1 MEADRVGQS
10 IASIFSVRRRRG
22 GRRHSLAERSARW
35 GAARASGRAV
45 CLLLFAAPVLSVPA
59 PCQEP
64 AQAPTQSVVEAAQQA
79 RERESSHLTK
89 AAKVIT
95 DDDLAPQ
102 LSLAGSSALA
112 GATASNA
119 TSNAVSAEETDQTE
133 SCQNP
138 AQAEALTAELQ
149 GVQDER
155 DQIQSELSYQP
166 PVISD
171 NDLDL
176 QYYKPGNSGLNVGSL
191 PTLESQPEAP
201 ARVAEVTL
209 DARIASLK
217 KALLIACESPE
228 KASIQRKLDAV
239 EEQLKWAQRQF
250 ALDQSAF
257 YISPNYATDTAGKAR
272 LDAEQ
277 QSIDALQSEKDLLS
291 DQLAATNTSAPL
303 TQD

>member
-10 IASIFSVRRRRG
+10 IVSILANRK
-22 GRRHSLAERSARW
+22 RHRN
-35 GAARASGRAV
+35 V

-59 PCQEP
+59 LCQEP

-79 RERESSHLTK
+79 RERESHLTK
-89 AAKVIT
+89 PAKVIT

-102 LSLAGSSALA
+102 LSLAGSSAPA
-112 GATASNA
+112 GATSSNA
-119 TSNAVSAEETDQTE
+119 TSNAISAQETDQAET
-133 SCQNP
+133 CQNP
-138 AQAEALTAELQ
+138 AQAEALSAELK

-155 DQIQSELSYQP
+155 DQIHSELSYQP

-176 QYYKPGNSGLNVGSL
+176 QYYQQGNSGLNVGSL

-201 ARVAEVTL
+201 ARVTEVTL

-228 KASIQRKLDAV
+228 KASIQRKLDGI

-257 YISPNYATDTAGKAR
+257 YINPNYATDTAGKAR

-277 QSIDALQSEKDLLS
+277 QYIDALQSEKDLLS